1 MWFSQ
6 NSAWAKARAK
16 HIHCTCVGCT
26 SHKQAVS
33 WKTPWRHNQTRAGQA
48 MASGETPCEPWRS
61 SSGRTEERRIFGNL
75 DYWNRRCFDYKPI
88 RVLHTLC
95 DASSGVWEITVDTGG
110 DNDGKR
116 KRPPRGTCFLGKF
129 KDDYEQ
135 TVFGLFTA
143 SHVLSEANIRNA
155 GTKVTITYSDPK
167 AHSPS
172 TCQVNIQDSPFYF
185 TCPLLDVT
193 FLEFD
198 ENMRERLRKGGFK
211 FLDVYEKR
219 PGSAGAEF
227 HVLHYSGKRNDHDQY
242 YSTGYLEQY
251 NGLHLFH
258 SASTDDGASGA
269 PVFHHDGC
277 HVVAIHTAKS
287 VDAANNYNVAVVAAS
302 VLEVLIPRR
311 DPKQSIH
318 ERHYPTMNELRSLER
333 PLKGLGLQMQRA
345 RTRDESHPP
354 RIPYY
359 FTHPGLKV
367 SDVEDTVE
375 IHFVLTGHG
384 WYWSE
389 LSPDNG
395 TQEPSW
401 APATTHVFGYG
412 SHYKGKTVEDEHDG
426 FSFDRLQSVEI
437 GSLKTDSELMDI
449 GSNKEEENY
458 SFS

>member
-1 MWFSQ
+1 
-6 NSAWAKARAK
+6 
-16 HIHCTCVGCT
+16 
-26 SHKQAVS
+26 
-33 WKTPWRHNQTRAGQA
+33 

-61 SSGRTEERRIFGNL
+61 SSGRTEERRIFGNP
-75 DYWNRRCFDYKPI
+75 DHWDRRCFTYKPI

-95 DASSGVWEITVDTGG
+95 DASSGVCEITVDTGG
-110 DNDGKR
+110 DNDAKR

-129 KDDYEQ
+129 QVGYGQ

-155 GTKVTITYSDPK
+155 RTKVTITYPELK
-167 AHSPS
+167 AHSSS

-185 TCPLLDVT
+185 TCPLLDAT

-198 ENMRERLRKGGFK
+198 ENMQERIIKGGFK
-211 FLDVYEKR
+211 FLDVYTQWR
-219 PGSAGAEF
+219 GSVGVEF
-227 HVLHYSGKRNDHDQY
+227 HVLHYSGKWNDHDQY
-242 YSTGYLEQY
+242 YSTGHLEKY

-258 SASTDDGASGA
+258 SASTDDGSSGA
-269 PVFHHDGC
+269 PVFLHDGC

-287 VDAANNYNVAVVAAS
+287 VDAENNYNVAVAAS
-302 VLEVLIPRR
+302 SVFKVLIPRR
-311 DPKQSIH
+311 ADSDPKQFILG
-318 ERHYPTMNELRSLER
+318 RHYPTMDELRSLER
-333 PLKGLGLQMQRA
+333 PLKSLGLQMQRA
-345 RTRDESHPP
+345 RTRDEFHPP

-367 SDVEDTVE
+367 SDMEDTVK

-395 TQEPSW
+395 AQEPSW
-401 APATTHVFGYG
+401 APATTSVFGDG
-412 SHYKGKTVEDEHDG
+412 SHYRGKTVEDEHDG

-437 GSLKTDSELMDI
+437 GSVKTDSELMDI

-458 SFS
+458 FF